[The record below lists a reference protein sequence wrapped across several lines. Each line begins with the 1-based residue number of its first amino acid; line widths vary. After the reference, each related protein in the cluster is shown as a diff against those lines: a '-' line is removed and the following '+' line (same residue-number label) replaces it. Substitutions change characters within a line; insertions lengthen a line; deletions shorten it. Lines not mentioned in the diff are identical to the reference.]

1 MKTKYKGKITYR
13 IKELLRNKLNF
24 ISRFIFK
31 LLDDQSF
38 TLHCINGLD
47 YKYTRY
53 QISLYLYTHI
63 YVYMFRPIYFISYF
77 ILYDWKWKNGRL
89 LVWMIENGWFFAAYF
104 VRWNR
109 PNKGKYL
116 YLKTIHQNLYRPA
129 KKHEW
134 FIFVKISHLSVS
146 NCLHK
151 TFTTLT
157 DMIVFR
163 KIKFSTSAMYLQL

>member
-1 MKTKYKGKITYR
+1 MKKTCKRKITYR

-63 YVYMFRPIYFISYF
+63 YVYMLRPIKYCIIFSYLF
-77 ILYDWKWKNGRL
+77 YQLFHFVWLKMKKWTLAGLNDWKWMVFCCIFRTMKSTKQGKVFVLEDDTPKLISSCKKTWVIHFCKNKSPKCVEL
-89 LVWMIENGWFFAAYF
+89 
-104 VRWNR
+104 
-109 PNKGKYL
+109 P
-116 YLKTIHQNLYRPA
+116 T
-129 KKHEW
+129 
-134 FIFVKISHLSVS
+134 
-146 NCLHK
+146 
-151 TFTTLT
+151 
-157 DMIVFR
+157 
-163 KIKFSTSAMYLQL
+163 